1 VCKVALRGEW
11 IDMASDV
18 PMQHLEAQDNRS
30 GPTGREL
37 LDLAERVQASS
48 ASLRA
53 HNEATMAKAEQ
64 VLAEAAAL
72 PHDQVTALREELA
85 GLRLA
90 LESRAVIEQA
100 KGVLMAT
107 AGCTA
112 DEAFPLLRRQ
122 SQHENR
128 KLRDVAEQLVRDQ
141 QRRGRQ

>member
-1 VCKVALRGEW
+1 
-11 IDMASDV
+11 MASDV
-18 PMQHLEAQDNRS
+18 PMQDFEVDDDRS
-30 GPTGREL
+30 VATGREL
-37 LDLAERVQASS
+37 LDLAERVQAAS
-48 ASLRA
+48 ASLRV
-53 HNEATMAKAEQ
+53 HNAATMAKAEQ

-72 PHDQVTALREELA
+72 PHDRVSALREELA

-112 DEAFPLLRRQ
+112 EEAFALLRRQ

-141 QRRGRQ
+141 HRRGRQ